1 MDYRKVALFQHDY
14 SKFSEERFLDDFKKL
29 SWEDLYDE
37 NLNINYK
44 FDKFF
49 DRVNYTVHDHVPL
62 KKVNKNQLKLR
73 SKPWVTPY
81 IQNLIKHRDKLLRKL
96 RKSHSVVTENLYK
109 KFRNRIVNENR
120 KSKIQYYD
128 GYFQQN
134 KANMK
139 NLWTGIKEIIN
150 TKSKSSLQNISQLI
164 VGGKTYSDPQ
174 QMANIFNNFFVDV
187 PNQVC
192 SEIPRTKK
200 SPLDY
205 LKQRTTDSI
214 FLQPI
219 IYTEIEDII
228 SSLQNGKSTGPFS
241 IPIKVLKL
249 LNPYI
254 SKQLAHIFNQS
265 ICSGIFPDRLKY
277 AKVIPI
283 HKKGPPTNPSNYRPI
298 SLLSVFSKI
307 LEKLMYK
314 RLYAYLEKLNFFYPL
329 QFGFREKH
337 STGHALISMTEE
349 IRNTIDN
356 GNYGCGVFIDL
367 KKAFDTVNHSI
378 LLKKLEHYGIRGVA
392 LDWFCSYLSNRKQ
405 YVSVNGHISETLQ
418 IRCGVPQ
425 GSVLGPLLFLIYIND
440 LPSVSKCLTFYL
452 FADDTNIYFEASDL
466 FTLQKVVNRELRHV
480 KKWLDANKLA
490 LNVDKTNFVIFHSHA
505 KKLTEPIALKFG
517 RKKISQADH
526 VRFLGV
532 LLDETLGWKPHL
544 VELSR
549 KLARSVG
556 IFYKL
561 RYYVPLDTLKSV
573 YYALFHPFLTYGIVV
588 WGSTFENLLNPV
600 RVAHKKVLR
609 AMTFSD
615 PTAHSSPLFY
625 DLKIL
630 KLDDLYQLSISVFAY
645 ECQNNIAPLYFINFF
660 TQTTDVHSYNTRS
673 AARGDFFILQKNTLQ
688 YGLRSIRFNGAKIW
702 NNIPPEI
709 RDASSVRN
717 FKNNLKNLY
726 FDSYIT

>member
-1 MDYRKVALFQHDY
+1 M
-14 SKFSEERFLDDFKKL
+14 
-29 SWEDLYDE
+29 
-37 NLNINYK
+37 
-44 FDKFF
+44 
-49 DRVNYTVHDHVPL
+49 
-62 KKVNKNQLKLR
+62 
-73 SKPWVTPY
+73 
-81 IQNLIKHRDKLLRKL
+81 LRKL

-128 GYFQQN
+128 SYFQQN

-254 SKQLAHIFNQS
+254 SKQLAYIFNQS

-480 KKWLDANKLA
+480 KNGLML
-490 LNVDKTNFVIFHSHA
+490 
-505 KKLTEPIALKFG
+505 
-517 RKKISQADH
+517 
-526 VRFLGV
+526 
-532 LLDETLGWKPHL
+532 
-544 VELSR
+544 
-549 KLARSVG
+549 
-556 IFYKL
+556 
-561 RYYVPLDTLKSV
+561 
-573 YYALFHPFLTYGIVV
+573 
-588 WGSTFENLLNPV
+588 
-600 RVAHKKVLR
+600 
-609 AMTFSD
+609 
-615 PTAHSSPLFY
+615 
-625 DLKIL
+625 
-630 KLDDLYQLSISVFAY
+630 
-645 ECQNNIAPLYFINFF
+645 IN
-660 TQTTDVHSYNTRS
+660 
-673 AARGDFFILQKNTLQ
+673 
-688 YGLRSIRFNGAKIW
+688 
-702 NNIPPEI
+702 
-709 RDASSVRN
+709 
-717 FKNNLKNLY
+717 
-726 FDSYIT
+726 